1 VSSFQ
6 ELEASMTWRTGQAY
20 SQDLRERV
28 LSAVD
33 AGMAVREAAVLF
45 RVSIS
50 YIYKAMI
57 RRRLT
62 GETTARQQ
70 RCHVNQ
76 KLIAYHDSIR
86 ARVSAAPDATLD
98 ELRAWMLASQG
109 VSVSQGGMWNA
120 LDRLGLTLKKRRNT
134 RLSRTDPTL
143 PRPAQPGASASQI

>member
-1 VSSFQ
+1 
-6 ELEASMTWRTGQAY
+6 MTWRSGQSY

-45 RVSIS
+45 RVSVS

-57 RRRLT
+57 RLRHT

-70 RCHVNQ
+70 RCHVSQ
-76 KLIAYHDSIR
+76 KLIAYHDAIG
-86 ARVSAAPDATLD
+86 ARVSAQPDATLD
-98 ELRAWMLASQG
+98 ELRAWMLASHG